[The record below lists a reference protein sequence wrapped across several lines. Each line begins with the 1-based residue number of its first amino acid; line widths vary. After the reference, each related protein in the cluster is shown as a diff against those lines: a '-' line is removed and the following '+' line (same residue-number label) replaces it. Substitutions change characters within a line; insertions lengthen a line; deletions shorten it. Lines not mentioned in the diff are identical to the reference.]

1 MKVESNFKGKENFGK
16 KIQFQFFYEERN
28 FESKKEETK

>member
-1 MKVESNFKGKENFGK
+1 MKVESNFKGEENFDK
-16 KIQFQFFYEERN
+16 KIQFQFLYDERN

>member
-1 MKVESNFKGKENFGK
+1 MKVESNFKGEENFDK

-28 FESKKEETK
+28 FESISEETK